1 MMDEKPQLQPQN
13 GSFHSNGGNRG
24 SRPSSIYDNF
34 KENGQSDDLNG
45 TKHNSD
51 DTKKIP
57 ADLTIENE
65 QDRSPTQEFLLK
77 TTVPQN
83 LAAVNL
89 AGRHTPTRNS
99 LRHSRMIVMSR
110 TGTSKGYF
118 SFFFFKIIFGS
129 LGISTAQ
136 IVVLLNSETDVHI
149 FIFLTLLLL

>member
-45 TKHNSD
+45 TKNNSD

-57 ADLTIENE
+57 ADLTIDNE

-118 SFFFFKIIFGS
+118 SLYFLFCFSKLFLVRWEF
-129 LGISTAQ
+129 Q
-136 IVVLLNSETDVHI
+136 PNRLLFCLKVKRMY
-149 FIFLTLLLL
+149 IFLSF